1 MSNLDRIRPEI
12 EYIITSAYQ
21 DMEGVMLHR
30 KGYKLRHTELT
41 DTILSIVDGEIQQ
54 KVKEE
59 LMRVEGRV

>member
-1 MSNLDRIRPEI
+1 MSNQDRIRPEI
-12 EYIITSAYQ
+12 EHIITSAYQ

-41 DTILSIVDGEIQQ
+41 DLVLSVVDGEIHQ

-59 LMRVEGRV
+59 LMRLEGKL